1 MDMSLKQKT
10 YAYPI
15 ELDYLILASYLEPF
29 SKMNSGPTIK
39 KIKKE
44 IQSIHSKHHDLL
56 EVYGF
61 GSFFRSKNAND
72 CDLLLVV
79 NNECKDL
86 GRLHADLSKSF
97 LLLSDKLS
105 TLFDLTILTERE
117 HQRKPLREHDIL
129 IPISKNDLKKT

>member
-10 YAYPI
+10 YAYPT

-29 SKMNSGPTIK
+29 SKMNSGPIIK

-44 IQSIHSKHHDLL
+44 ILYIHSRHHDLL

-61 GSFFRSKNAND
+61 GSFFRSEEAND

-79 NNECKDL
+79 SNDSVDL
-86 GRLHADLSKSF
+86 GRLHAELSKSF

-105 TLFDLTILTERE
+105 LPFDLTILTERE

-129 IPISKNDLKKT
+129 IPISKNGLKKT